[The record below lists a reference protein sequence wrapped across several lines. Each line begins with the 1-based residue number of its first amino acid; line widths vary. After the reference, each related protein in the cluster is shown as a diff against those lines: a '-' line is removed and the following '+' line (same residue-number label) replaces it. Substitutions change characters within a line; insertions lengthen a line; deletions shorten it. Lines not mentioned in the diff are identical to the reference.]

1 MLSGSRGTAI
11 SCVLGIINGQLHIT
25 LAEGVTATLTGVRV
39 IEHQLPLLILESD
52 LLRGGQPGEWNF
64 AGICQATM
72 GAGLVEGS
80 LEFTKGEQL
89 LRSSRLVHCPTAGAA
104 KFTSSVFGQGLGLV
118 AHMLG
123 SATAAP
129 KYV

>member
-1 MLSGSRGTAI
+1 MYW
-11 SCVLGIINGQLHIT
+11 GIIDGQLHVT

-39 IEHQLPLLILESD
+39 VEHQSPLLLLGSD

-89 LRSSRLVHCPTAGAA
+89 LRNSRLVHCSATGAA
-104 KFTSSVFGQGLGLV
+104 IFTSSVFGQGLELV

-123 SATAAP
+123 SATATP
-129 KYV
+129 QYVQCILK

>member
-1 MLSGSRGTAI
+1 MLQ
-11 SCVLGIINGQLHIT
+11 SCAYWGIIDGQLQVT

-39 IEHQLPLLILESD
+39 VEHQSPLLLLESD

-64 AGICQATM
+64 AGIRQAMM
-72 GAGLVEGS
+72 GDGLVEGS
-80 LEFTKGEQL
+80 LELTKGEKL
-89 LRSSRLVHCPTAGAA
+89 LRSSRLVHCPAAGAA
-104 KFTSSVFGQGLGLV
+104 KFTSIVFIQGPGLV

-129 KYV
+129 QYVRCIFK